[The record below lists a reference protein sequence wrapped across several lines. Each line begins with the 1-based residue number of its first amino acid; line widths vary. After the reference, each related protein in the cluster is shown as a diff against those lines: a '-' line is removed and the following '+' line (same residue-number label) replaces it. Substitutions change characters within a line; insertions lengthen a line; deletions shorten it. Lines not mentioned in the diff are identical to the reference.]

1 MKARIKFRKYGAMKF
16 IGHLDLMR
24 YFQKA
29 MRRSGIDIAYSEGFS
44 PHQLMSFAAPLG
56 VGVESNGE
64 YMDIGLRTPISPLQA
79 AEALNRVMADGV
91 QILSFQMLPDTAKNA
106 MSIVAAA
113 EYTVRFREGHAP
125 AEGWQQRLAAFYE
138 REHIVILKKTKK
150 SEAEVD
156 IRPFIYNLS
165 INGEEI
171 RMLLAAGSAHNLK
184 PDLVLSAFCAEEG
197 HSLDNL
203 SLCVTR
209 EEMYALSEQQPEA
222 GVPALVTLGSFGE
235 AL

>member
-56 VGVESNGE
+56 VGTESNGE
-64 YMDIGLRTPISPLQA
+64 YMDIRLRTPVSPAQA
-79 AEALNRVMADGV
+79 AQALNSVMAEGV
-91 QILSFQMLPDTAKNA
+91 EIVSFLLLPDTAKNA
-106 MSIVAAA
+106 MSILAAA

-125 AEGWQQRLAAFYE
+125 AEGWQQRLSAFYE
-138 REHIVILKKTKK
+138 REHIIILKKTKK

-156 IRPFIYNLS
+156 IRPLIYRLS
-165 INGEEI
+165 VDGEDI
-171 RMLLAAGSAHNLK
+171 HMLLAAGSAQNIK
-184 PDLVLSAFCAEEG
+184 PDLVLSAFCEAEG
-197 HSLDNL
+197 HTLSNL

-209 EEMYALSEQQPEA
+209 EEMYALAEQQPET
-222 GVPALVTLGSFGE
+222 GIPALVTLSSFGE